1 MSDRACEVYDWD
13 KELDLDELRR
23 LMDMQATALA
33 QALAGL
39 EELAGRG
46 STMSMVFWP
55 MRTETGSEQT
65 SILCRL
71 GNGSR
76 ALQRQILFS
85 RHTNSVGSTGTTR
98 TMKKHIERFQPSSP
112 VDRVVTRLKGIA
124 QHHKNG
130 CCSVSHRSQ
139 FSTRQPH

>member
-13 KELDLDELRR
+13 KEPDLDELRR
-23 LMDMQATALA
+23 LMDMQATAPA

-76 ALQRQILFS
+76 AAAADSLLASYELGWLYRNDKDYEKAHRAL
-85 RHTNSVGSTGTTR
+85 ST
-98 TMKKHIERFQPSSP
+98 
-112 VDRVVTRLKGIA
+112 VIA
-124 QHHKNG
+124 NG
-130 CCSVSHRSQ
+130 
-139 FSTRQPH
+139 